1 MSQIIRKLENGDK
14 APEVKQARLFKDGNR
29 DIDLDVLIKGA
40 GKNVDQYLQSKN
52 WSRKKKQAFMD
63 AYSDI
68 MNSLD
73 SGAIAERGVDRRYT
87 DTTGRIQNSQ
97 GRGFD
102 AYGEA
107 AHFLDTIVDIV
118 PDYQKKEEKKEKTK
132 YDASGLMNT
141 FRNKFFGGSD
151 PDAIIWQGRDTK
163 DETTGKYGT
172 TNRAAAFAQ
181 MLDDYAT
188 SLADSD
194 YDYEGSAFKD
204 RKDLVSRLQAAASQL
219 RDGTFD
225 NNDYSALTA
234 LGIPGETAR
243 ALFSV
248 DTLEEAGK
256 GDVDS
261 TRSNDPELTEAE
273 EGLAQAQK
281 DQERQ
286 QKIDEWKKLQQKQ
299 RASDE
304 LTRKWYTPFTG
315 FQRQVI
321 QLPEVA
327 YDKERYDSDL
337 RKTKNGRQGY
347 FESLGRLFTTYD
359 PMTHQSGRVKNIYGQ
374 SVPYFNHIV
383 NDMDYLNSIGA
394 LVDAG
399 GGDYQ
404 GFKYF
409 PQSVDEKSGT
419 VLLYNPE
426 TRQLMREAV
435 YRIPTLYQN
444 IISNAIPGNDNPFA
458 MKQGGILKFQYGG
471 VNIDQAADNYF
482 RALKQQQKAAEDQKV
497 EEKAKASGRSKET
510 QQARDTKLSD
520 KDLDAI
526 DIARISS
533 AALDIGSGV
542 ASFVPAAGTLV
553 SGITGIGSSLL
564 NFGADWA
571 ENGLDKEDW
580 KNLGVN
586 LGLDV
591 VGLLPGVGAAG
602 KAGKIAKTLGK
613 TLPKVIGLLST
624 YGVVQRSPE
633 ILESFKKLATGNYKD
648 ITTGDLQNIG
658 TGLAAL
664 AAGSRSINSA
674 RQIKAYKKVAATGKN
689 NIKLEDGRVVA
700 ITDDQLKEIKKAK
713 NLEEANKAIQK
724 ATGDKT
730 ATLSSTFRGSNP
742 FKAKFYSLKGNPT
755 TGQEFDFNFT
765 DNSRR
770 KFGEHGRGGRS
781 LDEWFYKWKTGQDR
795 TAAPDWWNNWVNS
808 INGKFGDRFKYNIY
822 RRQSAKP
829 QSSQSTTT
837 KIAGQLP
844 TSRRIRLREKGIS
857 DEELNRRGI
866 YKQGGIIKAENGSPL
881 YNQSRY
887 GEDFL
892 TDWAPLVTTPVTAAT
907 VDGKKNTYGK
917 VGKAKGYIF
926 DTTSRLNTVL
936 GLLEQ
941 GKITNDDVSMFQ
953 RRHAGMYA
961 GYDPSLSPVFN
972 EQVKQYQTD
981 WNQLGLNQSIIAPGY
996 NTNYDIASKKPIS
1009 GDSSASNWKSDG
1021 RYDQITDDRRILARR
1036 EDYYNNGVLDQAKLD
1051 ADVAAAKAK
1060 GYDYY
1065 LDPQSNYYMLKK
1077 IKVSTAKPEE
1087 QTQQSQPAQPQT
1099 RSTQVEGTPQQE
1111 SPSKAGTWLSAFID
1125 QAPDFLAAGRLAGN
1139 IMNNNRVAKEVKKG
1153 LKPLIE
1159 DTYNLQRRVQGDLA
1173 TRQAY
1178 HSRAAGLESLAA
1190 RPMTS
1195 DASLQL
1201 AGQLDARLKGDQY
1214 RAEGDLADNQ
1224 AIKQSAE
1231 QAWQVQ
1237 ADNTARRSAVA
1248 NANRARILQNNAAL
1262 HQLEA
1267 GRMSSNW
1274 KSVDNFLKEREYAW
1288 RTKRNQQRQFDLG
1301 VARDYL
1307 NNKYAPTKEIRDL
1320 YDQISAK
1327 IDKGEDYSDLLE
1339 KYQTLQRNQNI
1350 QFTNDYNDIYSR
1362 IYGLHFN
1369 RPSFTPTPTLK
1380 RGGTVEAAK
1389 IRAKTESAK
1398 IFQENIKES
1407 VRNNIKMIDNLSR
1420 VTKELILKSMSL

>member
-1 MSQIIRKLENGDK
+1 MSQIIRKLQNGDK
-14 APEVKQARLFKDGNR
+14 TPEVKQARLFKDGNR

-40 GKNVDQYLQSKN
+40 NKNIDQYLQSKN

-68 MNSLD
+68 MNSLN
-73 SGAIAERGVDRRYT
+73 SGAIAQRGVDRKYT

-118 PDYQKKEEKKEKTK
+118 PDYQKEEPKEKTK

-163 DETTGKYGT
+163 DESTGKYGT

-181 MLDDYAT
+181 MLDDYAA

-204 RKDLVSRLQAAASQL
+204 KDDLVARLQAASAQL
-219 RDGTFD
+219 KDGTFD

-243 ALFSV
+243 ALFSI
-248 DTLEEAGK
+248 DALQEAGTE
-256 GDVDS
+256 GDKTSD
-261 TRSNDPELTEAE
+261 DPELAAAE
-273 EGLAQAQK
+273 EGLAKAQ
-281 DQERQ
+281 QNEERQ
-286 QKIDEWKKLQQKQ
+286 QKIDEWKKLQERQ
-299 RASDE
+299 RLSEE
-304 LTRKWYTPFTG
+304 LTRKWYDPAKN
-315 FQRQVI
+315 FQDQVI
-321 QLPEVA
+321 QLPAVTLNV
-327 YDKERYDSDL
+327 DKWN
-337 RKTKNGRQGY
+337 K
-347 FESLGRLFTTYD
+347 SLGDKATANWYYKRFQNLFTQYD
-359 PMTHQSGRVKNIYGQ
+359 PYTHQGMMIN
-374 SVPYFNHIV
+374 NHTRDKDGNYTPVSYLQHIA
-383 NDMDYLNSIGA
+383 NNLSYLNQMGLLKDSGIDG
-394 LVDAG
+394 
-399 GGDYQ
+399 Y
-404 GFKYF
+404 KYY
-409 PQSVDEKSGT
+409 PDTIDEKTGT
-419 VLLYNPE
+419 VVLYNPS
-426 TRQLMREAV
+426 TNTYMKRAV
-435 YRIPTLYQN
+435 FRVPALRDLLLNQN
-444 IISNAIPGNDNPFA
+444 ADNDNPFV
-458 MKQGGILKFQYGG
+458 MKHGG
-471 VNIDQAADNYF
+471 VVAFQFGGQTDYGTAFENYVNL
-482 RALKQQQKAAEDQKV
+482 RNSQKKAAEDDKIK
-497 EEKAKASGRSKET
+497 ERAKSSGRDEKT
-510 QQARDTKLSD
+510 QKARDTKLSD
-520 KDLDAI
+520 KGLDSI
-526 DIARISS
+526 DVARISS
-533 AALDIGSGV
+533 AVLDLGSIGTSFIPVAGTVASGV
-542 ASFVPAAGTLV
+542 TGLASTFT
-553 SGITGIGSSLL
+553 

-571 ENGLDKEDW
+571 EDGLDSQDW
-580 KNLGVN
+580 KNFATN
-586 LGLDV
+586 LGLDL

-624 YGVVQRSPE
+624 MSVVQQSPE
-633 ILESFKKLATGNYKD
+633 ILESFKKLTTGDFKN

-658 TGLAAL
+658 TGLAAI

-674 RQIKAYKKVAATGKN
+674 RQIKAYKKAAATGKN

-730 ATLSSTFRGSNP
+730 ATLSSTFRGGNP
-742 FKAKFYSLKGNPT
+742 FKTKFYSLKGNPT
-755 TGQEFDFNFT
+755 TGTEYDFNVT
-765 DNSRR
+765 DNTGR
-770 KFGEHGRGGRS
+770 KFGESGKGGRS

-795 TAAPDWWNNWVNS
+795 AAAPDWWNNWVNS
-808 INGKFGDRFKYNIY
+808 VNGKFGDRFKYNIY
-822 RRQSAKP
+822 RRQSSKP

-881 YNQSRY
+881 YNRSRY
-887 GEDFL
+887 GEGFL

-917 VGKAKGYIF
+917 VGKAKGYTF

-936 GLLEQ
+936 GLLGQ
-941 GKITNDDVSMFQ
+941 GRITNDDVSMFQ

-961 GYDPSLSPVFN
+961 GYNPSLSPVYN

-981 WNQLGLNQSIIAPGY
+981 WNSLGLNQSIIAPGY
-996 NTNYDIASKKPIS
+996 NANYDIASKKPIS
-1009 GDSSASNWKSDG
+1009 GDSSISNWKSDG
-1021 RYDQITDDRRILARR
+1021 RYDQITDDRRILARK

-1051 ADVAAAKAK
+1051 ADIATAKAK

-1065 LDPQSNYYMLKK
+1065 LDPGSNYYMLRKTEPAPQP
-1077 IKVSTAKPEE
+1077 TAQ
-1087 QTQQSQPAQPQT
+1087 QTQSKPQQPQQT
-1099 RSTQVEGTPQQE
+1099 RNTQLRGLQGNEPT
-1111 SPSKAGTWLSAFID
+1111 KAGTWLSAFMD
-1125 QAPDFLAAGRLAGN
+1125 QAPDFLAVGRLAGN

-1159 DTYNLQRRVQGDLA
+1159 DTYNLRRRVTGDLA

-1178 HSRAAGLESLAA
+1178 HTRAAQLESLAS

-1201 AGQLDARLKGDQY
+1201 AGQLDARVKGDEY
-1214 RAEGDLADNQ
+1214 RAVGDAYDNQ
-1224 AIKQSAE
+1224 AIKESQE
-1231 QAWQVQ
+1231 QAWKVQ
-1237 ADNTARRSAVA
+1237 ADNTARRSEVA
-1248 NANRARILQNNAAL
+1248 NRNRARILQNNAAL

-1274 KSVDNFLKEREYAW
+1274 TSIDNFLKEREYDW
-1288 RTKRNQQRQFDLG
+1288 KTKRNQQRQFDLG
-1301 VARDYL
+1301 VVKDYL
-1307 NNKYAPTKEIRDL
+1307 QNKYAETPQMEALRK
-1320 YDQISAK
+1320 QILAK
-1327 IDKGEDYSDLLE
+1327 ADKNEDYSDL
-1339 KYQTLQRNQNI
+1339 QNQYLKLKQDQNT
-1350 QFTNDYNDIYSR
+1350 QFVNDYNDAYAR
-1362 IYGLHFN
+1362 IYGLRFN
-1369 RPSFTPTPTLK
+1369 RPAFTPRPFLK
-1380 RGGTVEAAK
+1380 DGGK
-1389 IRAKTESAK
+1389 IEVARIKAKTESAK
-1398 IFQENIKES
+1398 LFQENIKES
-1407 VRNNIKMIDNLSR
+1407 VKNNIKMIDNLSR
-1420 VTKELILKSMSL
+1420 VTKELILKSMTL